1 MNIGTFHAEVVKR
14 TGHREGQIQYETVLV
29 WDQQVLNHTQFDIV
43 RLVAI
48 LLFSRLSPCFATYIL
63 TVAS

>member
-48 LLFSRLSPCFATYIL
+48 LLFFPAIPLFCSLHSHNR
-63 TVAS
+63 